1 MELKVVKQDDETLAL
16 EVVGE
21 TITVTNALRS
31 ELWEDDN
38 VSEAAQIK
46 EHPYLAQPKV
56 FVKTSRG
63 KPQTA
68 LDKAAERIIKQTEE
82 FTEEFKKALKNNASK

>member
-1 MELKVVKQDDETLAL
+1 MDLKVLKDEGNTLVL
-16 EVVGE
+16 EVSGE
-21 TITVTNALRS
+21 TVTVTNALRS
-31 ELWEDDN
+31 ELWEDQN

-56 FVKTSRG
+56 FIKTSRG

-82 FTEEFKKALKNNASK
+82 FTEEFKKALKK